1 MGTIYRHTKL
11 NQRVYR
17 LTKNGVILRLKTIW
31 SWRGG
36 KWMTWRTGWID
47 ECESQPTD
55 SRKKTENR
63 WREGR
68 VCDDDD
74 RRDTV
79 WRVESPLKEVYYQIL
94 FSCVFLSIGKRSRLR
109 IGEKPCRVSE
119 VRQNGPKLLFIIRV
133 KRELKRE
140 MYVYYE
146 SIKREP
152 KIRGIY
158 ECRCD
163 ERIQTKTKKFTC
175 LPYTG
180 LVLELEHLKIETRLI
195 SERFPN
201 TMGECEN

>member
-1 MGTIYRHTKL
+1 
-11 NQRVYR
+11 
-17 LTKNGVILRLKTIW
+17 
-31 SWRGG
+31 
-36 KWMTWRTGWID
+36 
-47 ECESQPTD
+47 
-55 SRKKTENR
+55 
-63 WREGR
+63 
-68 VCDDDD
+68 
-74 RRDTV
+74 
-79 WRVESPLKEVYYQIL
+79 
-94 FSCVFLSIGKRSRLR
+94 
-109 IGEKPCRVSE
+109 
-119 VRQNGPKLLFIIRV
+119 
-133 KRELKRE
+133 

-163 ERIQTKTKKFTC
+163 ERIQTKTKKFTR